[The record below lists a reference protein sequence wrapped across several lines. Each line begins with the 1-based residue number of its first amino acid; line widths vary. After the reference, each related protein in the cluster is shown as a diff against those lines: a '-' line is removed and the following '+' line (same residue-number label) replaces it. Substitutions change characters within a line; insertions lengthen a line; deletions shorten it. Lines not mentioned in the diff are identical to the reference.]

1 MLNAIYHE
9 KTRYH
14 HKTMTKNISADI
26 RYIGVDDLDL
36 DLFESQYAV
45 PEGMAYNSY
54 LILDDKVA
62 VMDTVD
68 ARKGKEW
75 LQNLE
80 EALGGRR
87 PDYLVV
93 HHMEPDHSGS
103 ILELTER
110 YPDVQIVATAKALV
124 FLGQFYDG
132 KTFNTLAVKE
142 GDTLELG
149 AHTLRF
155 ILAPMVHWPE
165 VMVSFDE
172 KDKVL
177 FAADAFGK
185 FGALSRCGYFGE
197 EDDDWACEGRRYY
210 FNICGKYGAPV
221 QVLLKK
227 VLPLEPA
234 VIAPLHGPILRENLG
249 YYVDLYQTWST
260 YGVETE
266 GVFVACAS
274 IHGGTLAVAER
285 LKEILLKKGC
295 PKVALADLSRDDM
308 GEAVEDAFRYGR
320 MVLAAASYDGGL
332 FTPAY
337 NFLHLLQAKSWQKKK
352 VALIENGTWAPT
364 AGKVMKEMFGTM
376 KDVEIV
382 GDLVTIRSR
391 MKESDQSALEALADA
406 ILQ

>member
-1 MLNAIYHE
+1 MI
-9 KTRYH
+9 
-14 HKTMTKNISADI
+14 KNLTPEIK
-26 RYIGVDDLDL
+26 YVGVDDLDL
-36 DLFESQYAV
+36 DLFESQYVV
-45 PEGMAYNSY
+45 PEGMSYNSY
-54 LILDDKVA
+54 LILDEKVA

-68 ARKGKEW
+68 ARKGEEW
-75 LQNLE
+75 LAGLE
-80 EALGGRR
+80 EALGGRK

-93 HHMEPDHSGS
+93 QHMEPDHSGS
-103 ILELTER
+103 ILALTER
-110 YPDVQIVATAKALV
+110 YPDLVIVATAKALV
-124 FLGQFYDG
+124 FMGQFFEG
-132 KTFNTLAVKE
+132 RFNTLAVKE

-155 ILAPMVHWPE
+155 IMAPMVHWPE
-165 VMVSFDE
+165 VMVTFDE

-185 FGALSRCGYFGE
+185 FGALSKCGYFGE
-197 EDDDWACEGRRYY
+197 EDDDWACEARRYY

-227 VLPLEPA
+227 VLPLAPA

-249 YYVDLYQTWST
+249 EYVGLYQTWST

-274 IHGGTLAVAER
+274 IHGGTMVAAEK
-285 LKEILLKKGC
+285 LKEILLAKGC
-295 PKVALADLSRDDM
+295 PKVALADLTRDDQA
-308 GEAVEDAFRYGR
+308 EAVEDAFRYGK
-320 MVLAAASYDGGL
+320 MVLCAASYDGGL

-337 NFLHLLQAKSWQKKK
+337 TFVHTLQMKAWQKKK
-352 VALIENGTWAPT
+352 VALVENGTWAPT
-364 AGKVMKEMFGTM
+364 AGKVMKELFGSM

-391 MKESDQSALEALADA
+391 MKDTDIPALEALADA

>member
-1 MLNAIYHE
+1 MI
-9 KTRYH
+9 
-14 HKTMTKNISADI
+14 KNLTPEIK
-26 RYIGVDDLDL
+26 YVGVDDIEL
-36 DLFESQYAV
+36 DLFESQYVV
-45 PEGMAYNSY
+45 PEGMSYNSY
-54 LILDDKVA
+54 VILDDKVA

-68 ARKGKEW
+68 ARKAQEW
-75 LQNLE
+75 LENLE
-80 EALGGRR
+80 EALDGRK

-103 ILELTER
+103 ILALAER
-110 YPDVQIVATAKALV
+110 YPDVKIVATAKALV

-132 KTFNTLAVKE
+132 VTFNTLAVKE

-149 AHTLRF
+149 AHTLQF
-155 ILAPMVHWPE
+155 ILAAMVHWPE
-165 VMVSFDE
+165 VMVSFDR

-185 FGALSRCGYFGE
+185 FGALSKCGYFGE
-197 EDDDWACEGRRYY
+197 DDDDWACEARRYY

-227 VLPLEPA
+227 VLPLAPA

-249 YYVDLYQTWST
+249 EYVALYQTWST

-274 IHGGTLAVAER
+274 IHGGTMVAAEKM
-285 LKEILLKKGC
+285 KEILLAKGC
-295 PKVALADLSRDDM
+295 PKVALADLTRDDQA
-308 GEAVEDAFRYGR
+308 EAVEDAFRYGK
-320 MVLAAASYDGGL
+320 MVLLAASYDGGL

-337 NFLHLLQAKSWQKKK
+337 TFIHTLQMKAWQKKK
-352 VALIENGTWAPT
+352 VALVENGTWAPT
-364 AGKVMKEMFGTM
+364 AGKVMKELFGSM

-391 MKESDQSALEALADA
+391 MKDSDLPALEALADA

>member
-1 MLNAIYHE
+1 MI
-9 KTRYH
+9 KR
-14 HKTMTKNISADI
+14 ISSDI
-26 RYIGVDDLDL
+26 QYIGVDDMDL
-36 DLFESQYAV
+36 DLFEGQYVV
-45 PEGMAYNSY
+45 PEGISYNSY

-68 ARKGKEW
+68 ARKGEW
-75 LQNLE
+75 WLDQLE
-80 EALGGRR
+80 RALDGRK

-103 ILELTER
+103 ILALTR
-110 YPDVQIVATAKALV
+110 KYPDIKIVATAKALV
-124 FLGQFYDG
+124 FLGQFFEG
-132 KTFNTLAVKE
+132 ETFNSLAVKE

-149 AHTLRF
+149 AHILRF
-155 ILAPMVHWPE
+155 VMAPMVHWPE

-185 FGALSRCGYFGE
+185 FGALSKCGYFGE
-197 EDDDWACEGRRYY
+197 EDDDWACEARRYY

-227 VLPLEPA
+227 VLPLQPA

-249 YYVDLYQTWST
+249 EYIDLYQTWST

-266 GVFVACAS
+266 GVFIACAS

-285 LKEILLKKGC
+285 LQEILLAKGC
-295 PKVALADLSRDDM
+295 PKVAFTDLTRDDQA
-308 GEAVEDAFRYGR
+308 EAVEDAFRYGK
-320 MVLAAASYDGGL
+320 MILCAASYDGGL
-332 FTPAY
+332 FSPAY
-337 NFLHLLQAKSWQKKK
+337 NFLHTLQMKSWQKRRL
-352 VALIENGTWAPT
+352 ALVENGTWAPS
-364 AGKVMKEMFGTM
+364 AGKVMKEMFGAM

-391 MKESDQSALEALADA
+391 MKESDQAALEALADA

>member
-1 MLNAIYHE
+1 MI
-9 KTRYH
+9 
-14 HKTMTKNISADI
+14 KNLTPEIK
-26 RYIGVDDLDL
+26 YVGVDDLDL
-36 DLFESQYAV
+36 DLFESQYVV
-45 PEGMAYNSY
+45 PEGMSYNSY
-54 LILDDKVA
+54 LILDEKVA

-68 ARKGKEW
+68 ARKGEEW
-75 LQNLE
+75 LAQLE
-80 EALGGRR
+80 EALGGRK

-93 HHMEPDHSGS
+93 QHMEPDHSGS
-103 ILELTER
+103 ILALTER
-110 YPDVQIVATAKALV
+110 YPEVVIVATAKALV
-124 FLGQFYDG
+124 FMGQFFEG
-132 KTFNTLAVKE
+132 RFNTLAVKE

-149 AHTLRF
+149 AHTLKF
-155 ILAPMVHWPE
+155 IMAPMVHWPE
-165 VMVSFDE
+165 VMVTFDE

-185 FGALSRCGYFGE
+185 FGALSKCGYFGE
-197 EDDDWACEGRRYY
+197 EDDDWACEARRYY

-227 VLPLEPA
+227 VLPLAPA

-249 YYVDLYQTWST
+249 EYVSLYQTWST

-274 IHGGTLAVAER
+274 IHGGTMVAAEK
-285 LKEILLKKGC
+285 LKEILLAKGC
-295 PKVALADLSRDDM
+295 PKVALADLTRDDQA
-308 GEAVEDAFRYGR
+308 EAVEDAFRYGK
-320 MVLAAASYDGGL
+320 MVLCAASYDGGL

-337 NFLHLLQAKSWQKKK
+337 TFIHTLQMKAWQKKK
-352 VALIENGTWAPT
+352 VALVENGTWSPT
-364 AGKVMKEMFGTM
+364 AGKVMKELFGSM

-391 MKESDQSALEALADA
+391 MKESDIPALEALADA